1 MSDTIKCA
9 CSHCGAKYRLPVEA
23 QGRRARCKRC
33 GKKFEVPR
41 EKNLEDTILSWLA
54 APEEEEEEELAQ
66 PRVIS
71 MPDDRTRL
79 KLRTSLPDNSR
90 HRGRYSG
97 DHPHK
102 LTCPVLGRVAGRG
115 GPGFRPDPDAASH
128 AFHVLDNQVD
138 CRHDHQRQHC
148 RKRQPEADGDR
159 LGTGR

>member
-71 MPDDRTRL
+71 MPDEPVDDEVAKRA
-79 KLRTSLPDNSR
+79 
-90 HRGRYSG
+90 RGPIRMKS
-97 DHPHK
+97 
-102 LTCPVLGRVAGRG
+102 
-115 GPGFRPDPDAASH
+115 DAAQ
-128 AFHVLDNQVD
+128 AED
-138 CRHDHQRQHC
+138 
-148 RKRQPEADGDR
+148 
-159 LGTGR
+159 